1 MKKFGNR
8 FTKVL
13 KEDTAEEQAAFEAAL
28 EDDTSAEQFDVD
40 TEADPEAAAEI
51 AEVDPTVKAAEAQG
65 EINAQ
70 MVETLKGWITAGD
83 EFLAKLNDASN
94 PESIAYALGNA
105 DADTLFDKMA
115 SEQRRVSKVAT
126 DLAALNETMRGYL
139 AQSGDSSLKG
149 V

>member
-1 MKKFGNR
+1 MKNFGNR

-13 KEDTAEEQAAFEAAL
+13 KEDAEDQAAFEAAL
-28 EDDTSAEQFDVD
+28 DDDTTTDEFDVEV
-40 TEADPEAAAEI
+40 EADPEAAAEI
-51 AEVDPTVKAAEAQG
+51 AETDPAVKAAEAQG

-83 EFLAKLNDASN
+83 EFLAKLNDAN
-94 PESIAYALGNA
+94 DPNSIAYALGNA
-105 DADTLFDKMA
+105 DADTLFDKMS

-139 AQSGDSSLKG
+139 AQSQDSNLKG

>member
-13 KEDTAEEQAAFEAAL
+13 KEDAEDQAAFEAAL
-28 EDDTSAEQFDVD
+28 DDDTTSDEFSVE

-51 AEVDPTVKAAEAQG
+51 AETDPSVKAAEAQG
-65 EINAQ
+65 EINTA

-94 PESIAYALGNA
+94 PDSIAYALGNA
-105 DADTLFDKMA
+105 EADTLFDKMA

-139 AQSGDSSLKG
+139 AQSGDSNLKG

>member
-13 KEDTAEEQAAFEAAL
+13 KEDAEDQAAFEAAL
-28 EDDTSAEQFDVD
+28 DDDTSTDEFSVE

-51 AEVDPTVKAAEAQG
+51 AETDPSVKAAEAQG
-65 EINAQ
+65 EINTA

-94 PESIAYALGNA
+94 PDSIAYALGNA
-105 DADTLFDKMA
+105 EADTLFDKMA

-139 AQSGDSSLKG
+139 AQSGDSNLKG